1 MYVLFKQP
9 IFDREGNIAFYEVT
23 LKDIKTK
30 QFPEGLDPLK
40 ATSIT
45 LNIVADVSP
54 EKIGNGKPVFINVP
68 SLFLEAT
75 MFELLPP
82 ELVGIELVENRSI
95 TNELLKAVNE
105 LVDRGYMFCIDDFGF
120 EKVNYLPLLNKC
132 NFVKMNWEEMV
143 YSEEE
148 LTEVMGILKDLNKG
162 IIAKNIET
170 EADYDRAKKAG
181 VDYFQGFYLAKPIPL
196 RDIRSL
202 YFMKGTVIKL
212 YEALK
217 KRDLKKVADVIEQ
230 DVGATYRLLRF
241 VKNLYRERAHDINSV
256 EDAISFL
263 SLNNVAN
270 FTLAL
275 AITELF
281 AEHQEEELIKKA
293 LFRASLAE
301 ELSKLYAPGLEEKA
315 YITGLFS
322 ITDELMGE
330 HPQEIARELDLDED
344 IVEAYES
351 RYNELGLILSLVELL
366 DEDEKNEEVVSRVAN
381 ILKVDTAKVKKAI
394 NNAKKI
400 TKEITTPVK
409 RKTKKKSTSK
419 KKKKSTQ

>member
-9 IFDREGNIAFYEVT
+9 IFDREGNVAFYEVT

-30 QFPEGLDPLK
+30 KFPEGLDPLR

-45 LNIVADVSP
+45 INIVADLTP
-54 EKIGNGKPVFINVP
+54 QKIGNGRPVFINVP

-82 ELVGIELVENRSI
+82 EHVGIELVENRSI

-105 LVDRGYMFCIDDFGF
+105 LVDRGFIFCIDDFGF
-120 EKVNYLPLLNKC
+120 EKVNYLPLLSRC
-132 NFVKMNWEEMV
+132 HMVKINWKEMI
-143 YSEEE
+143 YTEEE
-148 LTEVMGILKDLNKG
+148 LREVMNVLKELGKG
-162 IIAKNIET
+162 VIAKHIET
-170 EADYDRAKKAG
+170 EEDYDRAKRAG
-181 VDYFQGFYLAKPIPL
+181 VDYFQGHYLAKPIPL
-196 RDIRSL
+196 RDVRSL
-202 YFMKGTVIKL
+202 YFMKSTVIKL

-217 KRDLKKVADVIEQ
+217 RRDLRRVANVIEQ

-241 VKNLYRERAHDINSV
+241 VKSLYRERAQDINSV

-281 AEHQEEELIKKA
+281 AGHEEEELIKRS
-293 LFRASLAE
+293 LLRASLSE
-301 ELSKLYAPGLEEKA
+301 ELAKIYVPGMEDKA

-322 ITDELMGE
+322 LMDELMGE
-330 HPQEIARELDLDED
+330 HPQDIARELDLGED
-344 IVEAYES
+344 IIEAYET

-366 DEDEKNEEVVSRVAN
+366 EEDPKNEELIEKVAKV
-381 ILKVDTAKVKKAI
+381 LKVSPEKVKEAI
-394 NNAKKI
+394 GTAFKI
-400 TKEITTPVK
+400 TEEIT
-409 RKTKKKSTSK
+409 R
-419 KKKKSTQ
+419 

>member
-30 QFPEGLDPLK
+30 RFPDGLEPLK

-45 LNIVADVSP
+45 INIVADVTP

-82 ELVGIELVENRSI
+82 ELVGIELVENKSI
-95 TNELLKAVNE
+95 TDELLRAVNE
-105 LVDRGYMFCIDDFGF
+105 LVDRGFTFCIDDFGF

-132 NFVKMNWEEMV
+132 HMVKINWKEMV

-148 LTEVMGILKDLNKG
+148 LREVMGILKELNKG
-162 IIAKNIET
+162 VIAKHIET
-170 EADYDRAKKAG
+170 EEDYDRAKRAG
-181 VDYFQGFYLAKPIPL
+181 VEFFQGFYLSKPIPL

-217 KRDLKKVADVIEQ
+217 KRNLQKVADVIEQ

-241 VKNLYRERAHDINSV
+241 VKSLYRERAQDINSV
-256 EDAISFL
+256 EDAISLL

-281 AEHQEEELIKKA
+281 AGHEEEELIRRS
-293 LFRASLAE
+293 LLRASLAE
-301 ELSKLYAPGLEEKA
+301 ELAKLYVPGLEEKA

-322 ITDELMGE
+322 LTDELMGE
-330 HPQEIARELDLDED
+330 HPQEIAKELELDED
-344 IVEAYES
+344 IVEAY
-351 RYNELGLILSLVELL
+351 V
-366 DEDEKNEEVVSRVAN
+366 
-381 ILKVDTAKVKKAI
+381 
-394 NNAKKI
+394 
-400 TKEITTPVK
+400 
-409 RKTKKKSTSK
+409 
-419 KKKKSTQ
+419 

>member
-9 IFDREGNIAFYEVT
+9 IFDREGNVAFYEVM
-23 LKDIKTK
+23 LKDIKTRR
-30 QFPEGLDPLK
+30 FPEGLDPLK

-45 LNIVADVSP
+45 INIVADVGP
-54 EKIGNGKPVFINVP
+54 EKIGNGKLVFINVP

-105 LVDRGYMFCIDDFGF
+105 LVDRGFTFCIDDFGF

-132 NFVKMNWEEMV
+132 HMVKINWKEMV
-143 YSEEE
+143 YTDEE
-148 LTEVMGILKDLNKG
+148 LTEVMGILKELKKG
-162 IIAKNIET
+162 VVAKNIEN

-181 VDYFQGFYLAKPIPL
+181 VDYFQGYYLAKPIPI

-202 YFMKGTVIKL
+202 YFMKDTVIKL

-217 KRDLKKVADVIEQ
+217 RRDLKKVADVIEQ

-241 VKNLYRERAHDINSV
+241 VKSLYRERAHDINSV
-256 EDAISFL
+256 EDAISLL

-281 AEHQEEELIKKA
+281 AGHEEEELIRRS
-293 LFRASLAE
+293 LLRASLAE
-301 ELSKLYAPGLEEKA
+301 ELAKIYAPGLEEKA

-322 ITDELMGE
+322 LTDELMGE
-330 HPQEIARELDLDED
+330 HPQEIAKELDLDED
-344 IVEAYES
+344 VIEAYES

-366 DEDEKNEEVVSRVAN
+366 EESTDDDEIIDKVAKM
-381 ILKVDTAKVKKAI
+381 LKTTKSNVRKAI
-394 NNAKKI
+394 KNA
-400 TKEITTPVK
+400 KEITNRIASVG
-409 RKTKKKSTSK
+409 RKKEATR
-419 KKKKSTQ
+419 

>member
-9 IFDREGNIAFYEVT
+9 IFDREGNVAFYELT

-30 QFPEGLDPLK
+30 RFPEGLDPLR

-45 LNIVADVSP
+45 INIVADLNP
-54 EKIGNGKPVFINVP
+54 EKVGRGKPVFINVP

-82 ELVGIELVENRSI
+82 EYVGIELVENRSI

-105 LVDRGYMFCIDDFGF
+105 LVDRGFIFCIDDFGF
-120 EKVNYLPLLNKC
+120 EKVNYLPLLSRC
-132 NFVKMNWEEMV
+132 HMVKINWKEMV
-143 YSEEE
+143 YTEEE
-148 LTEVMGILKDLNKG
+148 LREVMNVLKELGKG
-162 IIAKNIET
+162 VIAKHIET
-170 EADYDRAKKAG
+170 EEDYDRAKRAG
-181 VDYFQGFYLAKPIPL
+181 VDYFQGYYLAKPIPL
-196 RDIRSL
+196 RDVRSL
-202 YFMKGTVIKL
+202 YFMKSTVIKL

-217 KRDLKKVADVIEQ
+217 KRDLGKVAEVIEQ

-241 VKNLYRERAHDINSV
+241 VKSLYKERARDINSV

-281 AEHQEEELIKKA
+281 AGHEEEELIKRS
-293 LFRASLAE
+293 LLRASLSE
-301 ELSKLYAPGLEEKA
+301 ELARLYAPGLEDKA

-322 ITDELMGE
+322 LMDELMGE
-330 HPQEIARELDLDED
+330 HPQDIARELNMDEE
-344 IVEAYES
+344 IVEAYET

-366 DEDEKNEEVVSRVAN
+366 EEDPKNEDLMEKVAKV
-381 ILKVDTAKVKKAI
+381 LKVPPEKVRRAVE
-394 NNAKKI
+394 AAYRI
-400 TKEITTPVK
+400 TSEIT
-409 RKTKKKSTSK
+409 STG
-419 KKKKSTQ
+419 

>member
-30 QFPEGLDPLK
+30 RFPQGLDPLK

-45 LNIVADVSP
+45 VNIVADVGP
-54 EKIGNGKPVFINVP
+54 DKIGNGKPVFVNVP

-95 TNELLKAVNE
+95 TDELLKAVNE
-105 LVDRGYMFCIDDFGF
+105 LVDRGFTFCIDDFGF

-132 NFVKMNWEEMV
+132 HMVKINWKEMV

-148 LTEVMGILKDLNKG
+148 LREVMGILKELNKG
-162 IIAKNIET
+162 VVAKNIET
-170 EADYDRAKKAG
+170 EADYDSAKRAG
-181 VDYFQGFYLAKPIPL
+181 VDYFQGFYLSRPIPL

-217 KRDLKKVADVIEQ
+217 KRNLAKVADVIEQ

-241 VKNLYRERAHDINSV
+241 VKSLYRERAHDINSV
-256 EDAISFL
+256 EDAISLL

-281 AEHQEEELIKKA
+281 AGHEEEELIRRS
-293 LFRASLAE
+293 LLRASLAE
-301 ELSKLYAPGLEEKA
+301 ELAKLYVPGLEEKA

-322 ITDELMGE
+322 LTDELMGE
-330 HPQEIARELDLDED
+330 HPQEIAKELELDED

-366 DEDEKNEEVVSRVAN
+366 EEDMENEEMVDRVAK
-381 ILKVDTAKVKKAI
+381 ILKVSKSRVKKAI
-394 NNAKKI
+394 RNALR
-400 TKEITTPVK
+400 ITTK
-409 RKTKKKSTSK
+409 MTSTGGRDQSAV
-419 KKKKSTQ
+419 

>member
-1 MYVLFKQP
+1 MLFKQP

-30 QFPEGLDPLK
+30 KFPKNLDPLK

-45 LNIVADVSP
+45 VNIMADVGP
-54 EKIGNGKPVFINVP
+54 EKIGNGKRVFVNVP

-75 MFELLPP
+75 MFELLPS

-95 TNELLKAVNE
+95 TDELLKAVNE
-105 LVDRGYMFCIDDFGF
+105 LVDRGFIFCIDDFGF

-132 NFVKMNWEEMV
+132 HMVKINWKDLV

-148 LTEVMGILKDLNKG
+148 LREVLGILKELNKG
-162 IIAKNIET
+162 IIAKNLET
-170 EADYDRAKKAG
+170 ERDYDKAKRAGA
-181 VDYFQGFYLAKPIPL
+181 DYFQGFYLSKPIPL

-217 KRDLKKVADVIEQ
+217 KRDMGRVAEVIEQ

-241 VKNLYRERAHDINSV
+241 VKSLYRERAQDINSV

-281 AEHQEEELIKKA
+281 AGHEEEEIIKRS

-301 ELSKLYAPGLEEKA
+301 ELAKLYSPTLEEKA

-322 ITDELMGE
+322 LTDELMGE
-330 HPQEIARELDLDED
+330 HPQEIAKELELDED
-344 IVEAYES
+344 IAEAYES

-366 DEDEKNEEVVSRVAN
+366 EEDINNEEVATKVAK
-381 ILKVDTAKVKKAI
+381 ILKVNKSKVKKAI
-394 NNAKKI
+394 KNAFKI
-400 TKEITTPVK
+400 TAQMTY
-409 RKTKKKSTSK
+409 SK
-419 KKKKSTQ
+419 KKTSS

>member
-30 QFPEGLDPLK
+30 RFPEGLDPLK

-45 LNIVADVSP
+45 VNIVADVGP
-54 EKIGNGKPVFINVP
+54 DKIGNGKPVFVNVP

-95 TNELLKAVNE
+95 TDELLKAVNE
-105 LVDRGYMFCIDDFGF
+105 LVDRGFTFCIDDFGF

-132 NFVKMNWEEMV
+132 HMVKINWKEMV

-148 LTEVMGILKDLNKG
+148 LREVMGILKELNKG
-162 IIAKNIET
+162 VVAKNIET
-170 EADYDRAKKAG
+170 EADYDSAKRAG
-181 VDYFQGFYLAKPIPL
+181 VDYFQGFYLSRPIPL

-217 KRDLKKVADVIEQ
+217 KRNLAKVADVIEQ

-241 VKNLYRERAHDINSV
+241 VKSLYRERAHDINSV
-256 EDAISFL
+256 EDAISLL

-281 AEHQEEELIKKA
+281 AGHEEEELIRRS
-293 LFRASLAE
+293 LLRASLAE
-301 ELSKLYAPGLEEKA
+301 ELAKLYVPGLEEKA

-322 ITDELMGE
+322 LTDELMGE
-330 HPQEIARELDLDED
+330 HPQEIAKELELDED

-366 DEDEKNEEVVSRVAN
+366 EEDMENEEMVDRVAK
-381 ILKVDTAKVKKAI
+381 ILKVSKSRVKKAI
-394 NNAKKI
+394 RNALR
-400 TKEITTPVK
+400 ITTK
-409 RKTKKKSTSK
+409 MTSTGGRDQSAV
-419 KKKKSTQ
+419 

>member
-9 IFDREGNIAFYEVT
+9 IFDREGNVAFYELM

-30 QFPEGLDPLK
+30 KFPEGLDPLR

-45 LNIVADVSP
+45 INIVADLNP
-54 EKIGNGKPVFINVP
+54 EKIGRGKPVFINVP

-82 ELVGIELVENRSI
+82 DYVGIELVENRSI

-105 LVDRGYMFCIDDFGF
+105 LVDRGFIFCIDDFGF
-120 EKVNYLPLLNKC
+120 EKVNYLPLLSRC
-132 NFVKMNWEEMV
+132 HMVKINWKEMV
-143 YSEEE
+143 YTEEE
-148 LTEVMGILKDLNKG
+148 LREVMNVLKELDKG
-162 IIAKNIET
+162 VIAKHIET
-170 EADYDRAKKAG
+170 EEDYDKAKRAG
-181 VDYFQGFYLAKPIPL
+181 VDYFQGYYLAKPIPL
-196 RDIRSL
+196 RDVRSL
-202 YFMKGTVIKL
+202 YFMKSTVIKL

-217 KRDLKKVADVIEQ
+217 KRDLGKVAEVIEQ

-241 VKNLYRERAHDINSV
+241 VKSLYKERAHDINSV

-281 AEHQEEELIKKA
+281 AGHEEEELIKRS
-293 LFRASLAE
+293 LLRASLSE
-301 ELSKLYAPGLEEKA
+301 ELAKLYAPGLEDKA

-322 ITDELMGE
+322 LMDELMGE
-330 HPQEIARELDLDED
+330 HPQDIARELDMDEE
-344 IVEAYES
+344 IVEAYET

-366 DEDEKNEEVVSRVAN
+366 EEDPKNQELINRVAKVLKVSPEEVKEA
-381 ILKVDTAKVKKAI
+381 VDTAYR
-394 NNAKKI
+394 I
-400 TKEITTPVK
+400 TREIT
-409 RKTKKKSTSK
+409 SSG
-419 KKKKSTQ
+419 

>member
-9 IFDREGNIAFYEVT
+9 VFDREGNIAFYEVT

-30 QFPEGLDPLK
+30 RFPAGLDPLR

-45 LNIVADVSP
+45 VNIVADVGP
-54 EKIGNGKPVFINVP
+54 DKIGNGKPVFINVP

-95 TNELLKAVNE
+95 TDELLKAVNE
-105 LVDRGYMFCIDDFGF
+105 LVDRGFTFCIDDFGF

-132 NFVKMNWEEMV
+132 HMVKINWKEMV

-148 LTEVMGILKDLNKG
+148 LREVMGILKELNKG
-162 IIAKNIET
+162 VIAKNIET
-170 EADYDRAKKAG
+170 ESDYDSAKRAG
-181 VDYFQGFYLAKPIPL
+181 VDYFQGFYLSRPIPL

-217 KRDLKKVADVIEQ
+217 KRNLAKVADVIEQ

-241 VKNLYRERAHDINSV
+241 VKSLYRERAHDINSV
-256 EDAISFL
+256 EDAISLL

-281 AEHQEEELIKKA
+281 AGHEEEELIKRS
-293 LFRASLAE
+293 LLRASLAE
-301 ELSKLYAPGLEEKA
+301 ELARLYVPGMEEKA

-322 ITDELMGE
+322 LTDELMGE
-330 HPQEIARELDLDED
+330 HPQEIAKELELDED

-366 DEDEKNEEVVSRVAN
+366 EEDMENEEMVDRVAK
-381 ILKVDTAKVKKAI
+381 ILKVSKSRVKKAI
-394 NNAKKI
+394 RNALRI
-400 TKEITTPVK
+400 TAKMT
-409 RKTKKKSTSK
+409 STGGRDHPA
-419 KKKKSTQ
+419 T

>member
-1 MYVLFKQP
+1 MYMLFKQP
-9 IFDREGNIAFYEVT
+9 IFDREGNVAFYEVM

-30 QFPEGLDPLK
+30 KFPEGLDLLK

-45 LNIVADVSP
+45 VNIVADVNP
-54 EKIGNGKPVFINVP
+54 EKIGRGRLVFVNVP
-68 SLFLEAT
+68 SLFLETT

-95 TNELLKAVNE
+95 TNELLRAVNE
-105 LVDRGYMFCIDDFGF
+105 LVDRGFTFCIDDFGF

-132 NFVKMNWEEMV
+132 HMVKINWKELV

-148 LTEVMGILKDLNKG
+148 LQEVISILKDLNKG
-162 IIAKNIET
+162 IIAKHIES
-170 EADYDRAKKAG
+170 EEEYDRAKRLG
-181 VDYFQGFYLAKPIPL
+181 IDYFQGYYLARPIPL

-202 YFMKGTVIKL
+202 YFMKTTVIKL

-217 KRDLKKVADVIEQ
+217 RRDLRRVAQVIEQ

-241 VKNLYRERAHDINSV
+241 VKSLYKERAHDINSV

-270 FTLAL
+270 FALAL

-281 AEHQEEELIKKA
+281 AGHEEEELLKRS
-293 LFRASLAE
+293 LLRASLSE
-301 ELSKLYAPGLEEKA
+301 ELAKLYVPGMEEKA

-322 ITDELMGE
+322 LTDELMGE
-330 HPQEIARELDLDED
+330 HPQEVAKELEMDEE
-344 IVEAYES
+344 IIEAYET

-366 DEDEKNEEVVSRVAN
+366 EEDLKNEEIMERVGK
-381 ILKVDTAKVKKAI
+381 ILKVSKSKIKRAI
-394 NNAKKI
+394 GNALKI
-400 TKEITTPVK
+400 TEQITSLNEKGHSVA
-409 RKTKKKSTSK
+409 
-419 KKKKSTQ
+419 

>member
-9 IFDREGNIAFYEVT
+9 IFDREGNVAFYELT

-30 QFPEGLDPLK
+30 KFPEGLDPLR

-45 LNIVADVSP
+45 INIVADISP
-54 EKIGNGKPVFINVP
+54 EKIGRGKPVFINVP

-82 ELVGIELVENRSI
+82 EYVGIELVENRSI
-95 TNELLKAVNE
+95 TNELLRAVNE
-105 LVDRGYMFCIDDFGF
+105 LIDRGFIFCIDDFGF
-120 EKVNYLPLLNKC
+120 EKVNYLPLLSRC
-132 NFVKMNWEEMV
+132 HLVKINWKELV
-143 YSEEE
+143 YTEEE
-148 LTEVMGILKDLNKG
+148 LKEVMNVLKELGKG
-162 IIAKNIET
+162 VIAKHIET
-170 EADYDRAKKAG
+170 EDDYDRAKRAG
-181 VDYFQGFYLAKPIPL
+181 VDYFQGHYLAKPVPL

-202 YFMKGTVIKL
+202 YFMKSTVIKL

-217 KRDLKKVADVIEQ
+217 KRDLGKAAEVIEQ

-241 VKNLYRERAHDINSV
+241 VKSLYKERAHDINSV
-256 EDAISFL
+256 EDAISLL

-281 AEHQEEELIKKA
+281 AGHEEEELIKRS
-293 LFRASLAE
+293 LLRASMSE
-301 ELSKLYAPGLEEKA
+301 ELARLYAPGLEDKA

-322 ITDELMGE
+322 LMDELMGE
-330 HPQEIARELDLDED
+330 HPQEIARELNMDEE
-344 IVEAYES
+344 IVEAYET

-366 DEDEKNEEVVSRVAN
+366 EDNPKDRVLIEKVARV
-381 ILKVDTAKVKKAI
+381 LKVSPEKVRSAIETAYR
-394 NNAKKI
+394 I
-400 TKEITTPVK
+400 TRELT
-409 RKTKKKSTSK
+409 R
-419 KKKKSTQ
+419 

>member
-1 MYVLFKQP
+1 MYMLFKQP

-30 QFPEGLDPLK
+30 KFPQGLDLLK

-45 LNIVADVSP
+45 VNIVADVNP
-54 EKIGNGKPVFINVP
+54 EKIGRGRLVFVNVP
-68 SLFLEAT
+68 SLFLETT

-95 TNELLKAVNE
+95 TNELLRAVNE
-105 LVDRGYMFCIDDFGF
+105 LVDRGFTFCIDDFGF

-132 NFVKMNWEEMV
+132 HMVKINWKELV

-148 LTEVMGILKDLNKG
+148 LQEVISILKDLNKG
-162 IIAKNIET
+162 IIAKHIET
-170 EADYDRAKKAG
+170 EEEYDRAKRLG
-181 VDYFQGFYLAKPIPL
+181 IDYFQGYYLAKPIPL

-202 YFMKGTVIKL
+202 YFMKTTVIKL

-217 KRDLKKVADVIEQ
+217 KRDLRRVADVIEQ

-241 VKNLYRERAHDINSV
+241 VKSLYKERAHDINSV

-281 AEHQEEELIKKA
+281 AGHEEEELIKRS
-293 LFRASLAE
+293 LLRASLSE
-301 ELSKLYAPGLEEKA
+301 ELAKLYIPGMEEKA

-322 ITDELMGE
+322 LTDELMGE
-330 HPQEIARELDLDED
+330 HPQEVAKELEMDED
-344 IVEAYES
+344 IVEAYET

-366 DEDEKNEEVVSRVAN
+366 EEDMENEEIMERVAK
-381 ILKVDTAKVKKAI
+381 ILKTSKSKVKGAI
-394 NNAKKI
+394 GNALKI
-400 TKEITTPVK
+400 TEQITSINEPDHSVA
-409 RKTKKKSTSK
+409 
-419 KKKKSTQ
+419 

>member
-9 IFDREGNIAFYEVT
+9 IFDREGNVAFYELT

-30 QFPEGLDPLK
+30 RFPEGLDPLR

-45 LNIVADVSP
+45 INIVADLNP
-54 EKIGNGKPVFINVP
+54 EKVGRGKPVFINVP

-82 ELVGIELVENRSI
+82 EYVGIELVENRSI
-95 TNELLKAVNE
+95 TNELLRAVNE
-105 LVDRGYMFCIDDFGF
+105 LVDRGFIFCIDDFGF
-120 EKVNYLPLLNKC
+120 EKVNYLPLLSRC
-132 NFVKMNWEEMV
+132 HLVKINWRELV
-143 YSEEE
+143 YTEEE
-148 LTEVMGILKDLNKG
+148 LKEVMNVLKELGKG
-162 IIAKNIET
+162 VIAKHIET
-170 EADYDRAKKAG
+170 EEDYDRAKRAG
-181 VDYFQGFYLAKPIPL
+181 VDYFQGYYLARPVPL

-202 YFMKGTVIKL
+202 YFMKSTVIKL

-217 KRDLKKVADVIEQ
+217 RRDLRKAAEVIEQ

-241 VKNLYRERAHDINSV
+241 VKSLYKERAHEINSV
-256 EDAISFL
+256 EDAISLL

-281 AEHQEEELIKKA
+281 AGHEEEELIKRS
-293 LFRASLAE
+293 LLRASMSE
-301 ELSKLYAPGLEEKA
+301 ELARLYAPGLEDKA

-322 ITDELMGE
+322 LMDELMGE
-330 HPQEIARELDLDED
+330 HPQDIARELNLDEE
-344 IVEAYES
+344 IVEAYET

-366 DEDEKNEEVVSRVAN
+366 EEDPEDSGLIGKVARV
-381 ILKVDTAKVKKAI
+381 LKVPPEKVRSAVETAHR
-394 NNAKKI
+394 I
-400 TKEITTPVK
+400 TREIT
-409 RKTKKKSTSK
+409 
-419 KKKKSTQ
+419 Q

>member
-9 IFDREGNIAFYEVT
+9 IFDREGNVAFYEVT

-30 QFPEGLDPLK
+30 KFPEGLDPLR

-45 LNIVADVSP
+45 INIVADLTP
-54 EKIGNGKPVFINVP
+54 QKIGNGRPVFINVP

-82 ELVGIELVENRSI
+82 EHVGIELVENRSI

-105 LVDRGYMFCIDDFGF
+105 LVDRGFIFCIDDFGF
-120 EKVNYLPLLNKC
+120 EKVNYLPLLSRC
-132 NFVKMNWEEMV
+132 HMVKINWKEMV
-143 YSEEE
+143 YTEEE
-148 LTEVMGILKDLNKG
+148 LREVMNVLKELGKG
-162 IIAKNIET
+162 VIAKHIET
-170 EADYDRAKKAG
+170 EEDYDRAKRAG
-181 VDYFQGFYLAKPIPL
+181 VDYFQGHYLAKPIPL
-196 RDIRSL
+196 RDVRSL
-202 YFMKGTVIKL
+202 YFMKSTVIKL

-217 KRDLKKVADVIEQ
+217 RRDLRRVANVIEQ

-241 VKNLYRERAHDINSV
+241 VKSLYRERAQDINSV

-281 AEHQEEELIKKA
+281 AGHEEEELIKRS
-293 LFRASLAE
+293 LLRASLSE
-301 ELSKLYAPGLEEKA
+301 ELAKIYVPGMEDKA

-322 ITDELMGE
+322 LMDELMGE
-330 HPQEIARELDLDED
+330 HPQDIARELDLGED
-344 IVEAYES
+344 IIEAYET

-366 DEDEKNEEVVSRVAN
+366 EEDPKNEELIEKVAKV
-381 ILKVDTAKVKKAI
+381 LKVSPEKVKEAI
-394 NNAKKI
+394 GTAFKI
-400 TKEITTPVK
+400 TEEIT
-409 RKTKKKSTSK
+409 R
-419 KKKKSTQ
+419 

>member
-30 QFPEGLDPLK
+30 KFPKGLDPLK

-45 LNIVADVSP
+45 INIVTDVGP
-54 EKIGNGKPVFINVP
+54 EKIGNGKLVFINVP

-105 LVDRGYMFCIDDFGF
+105 LVDRGFTFCIDDFGF

-132 NFVKMNWEEMV
+132 HMVKINWKEMV
-143 YSEEE
+143 YTDEE
-148 LTEVMGILKDLNKG
+148 LTEVMGILKELKKG
-162 IIAKNIET
+162 VIAKNIES
-170 EADYDRAKKAG
+170 EADYDRAKSAG
-181 VDYFQGFYLAKPIPL
+181 VDYFQGYYLAKPIPI

-202 YFMKGTVIKL
+202 YFMKDTVIKL

-217 KRDLKKVADVIEQ
+217 RRDLKKVAEVIEQ

-241 VKNLYRERAHDINSV
+241 VKSLYRERAHDINSV
-256 EDAISFL
+256 EDAISLL

-281 AEHQEEELIKKA
+281 AGHEEEELIKRS
-293 LFRASLAE
+293 LLRASLAE
-301 ELSKLYAPGLEEKA
+301 ELAKIYAPGLEEKA

-322 ITDELMGE
+322 LTDELMGE
-330 HPQEIARELDLDED
+330 HPQEIAKELDLDED
-344 IVEAYES
+344 VIEAYES

-366 DEDEKNEEVVSRVAN
+366 EESMEDEEIIDKVAKM
-381 ILKVDTAKVKKAI
+381 LKTTKPKVKAAI
-394 NNAKKI
+394 KNAKKI
-400 TKEITTPVK
+400 ANQIASVG
-409 RKTKKKSTSK
+409 RRR

>member
-30 QFPEGLDPLK
+30 RFPQGLDPLK

-45 LNIVADVSP
+45 VNIVADVGP
-54 EKIGNGKPVFINVP
+54 DKIGNGKPVFVNVP

-95 TNELLKAVNE
+95 TDELLKAVNE
-105 LVDRGYMFCIDDFGF
+105 LVDRGFTFCIDDFGF

-132 NFVKMNWEEMV
+132 HMVKINWKEMV

-148 LTEVMGILKDLNKG
+148 LREVMGILKELNKG
-162 IIAKNIET
+162 VVAKNIET
-170 EADYDRAKKAG
+170 EADYDSAKRAG
-181 VDYFQGFYLAKPIPL
+181 VDYFQGFYLSRPIPL

-217 KRDLKKVADVIEQ
+217 KRNLAKVADVIEQ

-241 VKNLYRERAHDINSV
+241 VKSLYRERAHDINSV
-256 EDAISFL
+256 EDAISLL

-281 AEHQEEELIKKA
+281 AGHEEEELIRRS
-293 LFRASLAE
+293 LLRASLAE
-301 ELSKLYAPGLEEKA
+301 ELAKLYVPGLEEKA

-322 ITDELMGE
+322 LTDELMGE
-330 HPQEIARELDLDED
+330 HPQEIAKELELDED

-366 DEDEKNEEVVSRVAN
+366 EEDIENEEMVDRVAK
-381 ILKVDTAKVKKAI
+381 ILKVSKSRVKKAI
-394 NNAKKI
+394 KNALR
-400 TKEITTPVK
+400 ITTK
-409 RKTKKKSTSK
+409 MTSTGGRDQSAV
-419 KKKKSTQ
+419 

>member
-1 MYVLFKQP
+1 MLFKQP
-9 IFDREGNIAFYEVT
+9 IFDREGKISFYEVT
-23 LKDIKTK
+23 LRDIKTK
-30 QFPEGLDPLK
+30 SFPHNLDPLK

-45 LNIVADVSP
+45 INIITEVGPD
-54 EKIGNGKPVFINVP
+54 KIGNGLPVFVNVP
-68 SLFLEAT
+68 SIFLEAT

-82 ELVGIELVENRSI
+82 EYVGIELVDNRSI
-95 TNELLKAVNE
+95 TDGLLKAVNE
-105 LVDRGYMFCIDDFGF
+105 LVDRGFIFCIDDFGF

-132 NFVKMNWEEMV
+132 HLVKIDWSKLV

-148 LTEVMGILKDLNKG
+148 LKEVMGIFRELKKG
-162 IIAKNIET
+162 VIAKHIEK
-170 EADYDRAKKAG
+170 EEDYKKAKEAG
-181 VDYFQGFYLAKPIPL
+181 ADYFQGYYLARPIPI

-202 YFMKGTVIKL
+202 YFMKETVIKL

-217 KRDLKKVADVIEQ
+217 NRDLKRVAEVIEK

-241 VKNLYRERAHDINSV
+241 VKSLYKERAQEINSV

-281 AEHQEEELIKKA
+281 AGHQEEEFIKRS
-293 LFRASLAE
+293 LLRASLAQ
-301 ELSKLYAPGLEEKA
+301 ELAKLYIPGMEEKA

-322 ITDELMGE
+322 LTDELMGE
-330 HPQEIARELDLDED
+330 HPQEIARELELDED
-344 IVEAYES
+344 IIEAYET

-366 DEDEKNEEVVSRVAN
+366 EEDPNNEKVIKRISSLLRVPEED
-381 ILKVDTAKVKKAI
+381 IKKAI
-394 NNAKKI
+394 KKVQKIVAKMTSAGRGKR
-400 TKEITTPVK
+400 TT
-409 RKTKKKSTSK
+409 R
-419 KKKKSTQ
+419 

>member
-9 IFDREGNIAFYEVT
+9 IFDREGNVAFYEVM
-23 LKDIKTK
+23 LKDIKTRR
-30 QFPEGLDPLK
+30 FPEGLDPLK

-45 LNIVADVSP
+45 INIVADVGP
-54 EKIGNGKPVFINVP
+54 EKIGNGKLVFINVP

-105 LVDRGYMFCIDDFGF
+105 LVDRGFTFCIDDFGF

-132 NFVKMNWEEMV
+132 HMVKINWKEMV
-143 YSEEE
+143 YTDEE
-148 LTEVMGILKDLNKG
+148 LTEVMGILKELKKG
-162 IIAKNIET
+162 VVAKNIEN

-181 VDYFQGFYLAKPIPL
+181 VDYFQGYYLAKPIPI

-202 YFMKGTVIKL
+202 YFMKDTVIKL

-217 KRDLKKVADVIEQ
+217 RRDLKKVADVIEQ

-241 VKNLYRERAHDINSV
+241 VKSLYRERAHDINSV
-256 EDAISFL
+256 EDAISLL

-281 AEHQEEELIKKA
+281 AGHEEEELIRRS
-293 LFRASLAE
+293 LLRASLAE
-301 ELSKLYAPGLEEKA
+301 ELAKIYAPGLEEKA

-322 ITDELMGE
+322 LTDELMGE
-330 HPQEIARELDLDED
+330 HPQEIAKELDLDED
-344 IVEAYES
+344 VIEAYES

-366 DEDEKNEEVVSRVAN
+366 EESTDDDEIIDKVAKMLKTTKSNVREAIKNA
-381 ILKVDTAKVKKAI
+381 
-394 NNAKKI
+394 
-400 TKEITTPVK
+400 KEITNRIASVG
-409 RKTKKKSTSK
+409 RKKEATR
-419 KKKKSTQ
+419 

>member
-30 QFPEGLDPLK
+30 EFPKDLDPLK

-45 LNIVADVSP
+45 VNIITDVGP
-54 EKIGNGKPVFINVP
+54 EKVGNGKPVFVNVP

-82 ELVGIELVENRSI
+82 EFVGIELVDNRSI
-95 TNELLKAVNE
+95 TDELLKSVNELL
-105 LVDRGYMFCIDDFGF
+105 DRGFVFCIDDFGF

-132 NFVKMNWEEMV
+132 NMVKINWKELV
-143 YSEEE
+143 YTREE
-148 LTEVMGILKDLNKG
+148 LNEVMGILKELKKG
-162 IIAKNIET
+162 IIAKHIET
-170 EADYDRAKKAG
+170 EEDYDRAKKVG
-181 VDYFQGFYLAKPIPL
+181 VDYFQGHYLAKPIPI

-202 YFMKGTVIKL
+202 YFMKGTVVKL
-212 YEALK
+212 YEALQ

-241 VKNLYRERAHDINSV
+241 VKSLYRERAHDINSV

-281 AEHQEEELIKKA
+281 AVHEEEELIKRS
-293 LFRASLAE
+293 LLRASLSE
-301 ELSKLYAPGLEEKA
+301 ELAKLYAPGLEEKA

-322 ITDELMGE
+322 LTDELMGE
-330 HPQEIARELDLDED
+330 HPQEIARELELDEE

-366 DEDEKNEEVVSRVAN
+366 EEDHQNEEIIEKVAN
-381 ILKVDTAKVKKAI
+381 IIKAPKDKVKKAI
-394 NNAKKI
+394 HNAQKI
-400 TKEITTPVK
+400 TKEITSTGSKK
-409 RKTKKKSTSK
+409 RGRGRKKKA
-419 KKKKSTQ
+419 TQ

>member
-9 IFDREGNIAFYEVT
+9 IFDREGNVAFYEVM
-23 LKDIKTK
+23 LKDIKTRR
-30 QFPEGLDPLK
+30 FPEGLDPLK

-45 LNIVADVSP
+45 INIVADVGP
-54 EKIGNGKPVFINVP
+54 EKIGNGKLVFINVP

-105 LVDRGYMFCIDDFGF
+105 LVDRGFTFCIDDFGF

-132 NFVKMNWEEMV
+132 HMVKINWKEMV
-143 YSEEE
+143 YTDEE
-148 LTEVMGILKDLNKG
+148 LTEVMGILKELKKG
-162 IIAKNIET
+162 VVAKNIEN

-181 VDYFQGFYLAKPIPL
+181 VDYFQGYYLAKPIPI

-202 YFMKGTVIKL
+202 YFMKDTVIKL

-217 KRDLKKVADVIEQ
+217 RRDLKKVADVIEQ

-241 VKNLYRERAHDINSV
+241 VKSLYRERAHDINSV
-256 EDAISFL
+256 EDAISLL

-281 AEHQEEELIKKA
+281 AGHEEEELIRRS
-293 LFRASLAE
+293 LLRASLAE
-301 ELSKLYAPGLEEKA
+301 ELAKIYAPGLEEKA

-322 ITDELMGE
+322 LTDELMGE
-330 HPQEIARELDLDED
+330 HPQEIAKELNLDED
-344 IVEAYES
+344 VIEAYES

-366 DEDEKNEEVVSRVAN
+366 EESTDDDEIIDKVAKMLKTTKSNVREAIKNA
-381 ILKVDTAKVKKAI
+381 
-394 NNAKKI
+394 
-400 TKEITTPVK
+400 KEITNRIASVG
-409 RKTKKKSTSK
+409 RKKEATR
-419 KKKKSTQ
+419 

>member
-1 MYVLFKQP
+1 MYILFKQP
-9 IFDREGNIAFYEVT
+9 IFDGEGNVAFYEVT

-30 QFPEGLDPLK
+30 SFPEGLDPLRV
-40 ATSIT
+40 TSIT
-45 LNIVADVSP
+45 LNILTEVGP
-54 EKIGNGKPVFINVP
+54 EKVGNGRLVFINVP
-68 SLFLEAT
+68 SLFLETT

-82 ELVGIELVENRSI
+82 ELIGIELVENRSI
-95 TNELLKAVNE
+95 TTQLLRAVNE
-105 LVDRGYMFCIDDFGF
+105 LVDRGFTFCIDDFGF

-132 NFVKMNWEEMV
+132 HMVKINWKEMV
-143 YSEEE
+143 YNDEE
-148 LTEVMGILKDLNKG
+148 LTEVMGILKELRKG

-170 EADYDRAKKAG
+170 EADYTRAKRAG
-181 VDYFQGFYLAKPIPL
+181 VDYFQGYYLARPIPI
-196 RDIRSL
+196 RDVRSL
-202 YFMKGTVIKL
+202 YFMKDTVIRL

-217 KRDLKKVADVIEQ
+217 RRDLKRVADVIEQ

-241 VKNLYRERAHDINSV
+241 VKSLYRERAQDIESV

-281 AEHQEEELIKKA
+281 AGHEEEELIRRS

-301 ELSKLYAPGLEEKA
+301 ELAKIYVPGLEEKA

-322 ITDELMGE
+322 LTDELMGE
-330 HPQEIARELDLDED
+330 HPQDIAKELALDED

-366 DEDEKNEEVVSRVAN
+366 EESGEETKVLDKVAKT
-381 ILKVDTAKVKKAI
+381 IKTDVPRIKEAI
-394 NNAKKI
+394 RNA
-400 TKEITTPVK
+400 KEITNRIAQVDRRTT
-409 RKTKKKSTSK
+409 R
-419 KKKKSTQ
+419 

>member
-9 IFDREGNIAFYEVT
+9 IFDREGNVAFYELT

-30 QFPEGLDPLK
+30 KFPEGLDPLR

-45 LNIVADVSP
+45 INIVADISP
-54 EKIGNGKPVFINVP
+54 EKIGRGKPVFINVP

-82 ELVGIELVENRSI
+82 EYVGIELVENRSI
-95 TNELLKAVNE
+95 TNELLRAVNE
-105 LVDRGYMFCIDDFGF
+105 LIDRGFIFCIDDFGF
-120 EKVNYLPLLNKC
+120 EKVNYLPLLSRC
-132 NFVKMNWEEMV
+132 HLVKINWKELV
-143 YSEEE
+143 YTEEE
-148 LTEVMGILKDLNKG
+148 LKEVMNVLKELGKG
-162 IIAKNIET
+162 VIAKHIET
-170 EADYDRAKKAG
+170 EEDYDRAKRAG
-181 VDYFQGFYLAKPIPL
+181 VDYFQGHYLAKPVPL

-202 YFMKGTVIKL
+202 YFMKSTVIKL

-217 KRDLKKVADVIEQ
+217 KRDLGKAAEVIEQ

-241 VKNLYRERAHDINSV
+241 VKSLYKERAHDINSV
-256 EDAISFL
+256 EDAISLL

-281 AEHQEEELIKKA
+281 AGHEEEELIKRS
-293 LFRASLAE
+293 LLRASMSE
-301 ELSKLYAPGLEEKA
+301 ELARLYAPGLEDKA

-322 ITDELMGE
+322 LMDELMGE
-330 HPQEIARELDLDED
+330 HPQEIARELNMDEE
-344 IVEAYES
+344 IVEAYET

-366 DEDEKNEEVVSRVAN
+366 EDNPKDRVLIEKVARV
-381 ILKVDTAKVKKAI
+381 LKVSPEKVRSAIETAYR
-394 NNAKKI
+394 I
-400 TKEITTPVK
+400 TRELT
-409 RKTKKKSTSK
+409 R
-419 KKKKSTQ
+419 

>member
-30 QFPEGLDPLK
+30 RFPQGLDPLK

-45 LNIVADVSP
+45 VNIVADVGP
-54 EKIGNGKPVFINVP
+54 DKIGNGKPVFVNVP

-95 TNELLKAVNE
+95 TDELLKAVNE
-105 LVDRGYMFCIDDFGF
+105 LVDRGFTFCIDDFGF

-132 NFVKMNWEEMV
+132 HMVKINWKEMV

-148 LTEVMGILKDLNKG
+148 LREVMGILKELNKG
-162 IIAKNIET
+162 VVAKNIET
-170 EADYDRAKKAG
+170 EADYDSAKRAG
-181 VDYFQGFYLAKPIPL
+181 VDYFQGFYLSRPIPL

-217 KRDLKKVADVIEQ
+217 KRNLAKVADVIEQ

-241 VKNLYRERAHDINSV
+241 VKSLYRERAHDINSV
-256 EDAISFL
+256 EDAISLL

-281 AEHQEEELIKKA
+281 AGHEEEELIRRS
-293 LFRASLAE
+293 LLRASLAE
-301 ELSKLYAPGLEEKA
+301 ELAKLYVPGLEEKA

-322 ITDELMGE
+322 LTDELMGE
-330 HPQEIARELDLDED
+330 HPQEIAKELELDED

-366 DEDEKNEEVVSRVAN
+366 EEDMENEEMVDRVAK
-381 ILKVDTAKVKKAI
+381 ILKVSKSRVKKAI
-394 NNAKKI
+394 KNALR
-400 TKEITTPVK
+400 ITTK
-409 RKTKKKSTSK
+409 MTSTGGRDQSAV
-419 KKKKSTQ
+419 

>member
-9 IFDREGNIAFYEVT
+9 IFDREGNVAFYEVM
-23 LKDIKTK
+23 LKDIKTRR
-30 QFPEGLDPLK
+30 FPEGLDPLK

-45 LNIVADVSP
+45 INIVADVGP
-54 EKIGNGKPVFINVP
+54 EKIGNGKLVFINVP

-105 LVDRGYMFCIDDFGF
+105 LVDRGFTFCIDDFGF

-132 NFVKMNWEEMV
+132 HMVKINWKEMV
-143 YSEEE
+143 YTDEE
-148 LTEVMGILKDLNKG
+148 LTEVMGILKELKKG
-162 IIAKNIET
+162 VVAKNIEN

-181 VDYFQGFYLAKPIPL
+181 VDYFQGYYLAKPIPI

-202 YFMKGTVIKL
+202 YFMKDTVIKL

-217 KRDLKKVADVIEQ
+217 RRDLKKVADVIEQ
-230 DVGATYRLLRF
+230 DVGPTYRLLRF
-241 VKNLYRERAHDINSV
+241 VKSLYREKAHDINSV
-256 EDAISFL
+256 EDAISLL

-281 AEHQEEELIKKA
+281 AGHEEEELIRRS
-293 LFRASLAE
+293 LLRASLAE
-301 ELSKLYAPGLEEKA
+301 ELAKIYAPGLEEKA

-322 ITDELMGE
+322 LTDELMGE
-330 HPQEIARELDLDED
+330 HPQEIAKELDLDED
-344 IVEAYES
+344 VIEAYES

-366 DEDEKNEEVVSRVAN
+366 EESTDDDEIIDKVAKM
-381 ILKVDTAKVKKAI
+381 LKTTKSNVRKAI
-394 NNAKKI
+394 KNA
-400 TKEITTPVK
+400 KEITNRIASVG
-409 RKTKKKSTSK
+409 RKKEATR
-419 KKKKSTQ
+419 

>member
-9 IFDREGNIAFYEVT
+9 IFDREGNVAFYEVM

-30 QFPEGLDPLK
+30 EFPKNLDPLK

-45 LNIVADVSP
+45 INIVADVSP
-54 EKIGNGKPVFINVP
+54 EKIGSGKPVFINVP

-75 MFELLPP
+75 MFELLSP
-82 ELVGIELVENRSI
+82 EFVGIELVENRSI
-95 TNELLKAVNE
+95 TNELLRAVNE
-105 LVDRGYMFCIDDFGF
+105 LVERGFIFCIDDFGF

-132 NFVKMNWEEMV
+132 HMVKINQREMV
-143 YSEEE
+143 YSDEE
-148 LTEVMGILKDLNKG
+148 LLEVIRILKELRKG
-162 IIAKNIET
+162 VIAKHIET
-170 EADYDRAKKAG
+170 EEDYDRAKKAG
-181 VDYFQGFYLAKPIPL
+181 ADYFQGYFLSRPIPI

-202 YFMKGTVIKL
+202 YFMKDTVIKL

-217 KRDLKKVADVIEQ
+217 RMDLKRVAEVIEQ

-241 VKNLYRERAHDINSV
+241 VKSLYRERAQDIDSV
-256 EDAISFL
+256 EDALFLL

-281 AEHQEEELIKKA
+281 AEHEEEELIRRS
-293 LFRASLAE
+293 LLRASFAE
-301 ELSKLYAPGLEEKA
+301 ELAKIYAPELKDKA

-322 ITDELMGE
+322 LTDELMGE
-330 HPQEIARELDLDED
+330 HPQEIAKELGLGEEV
-344 IVEAYES
+344 IEAYES

-366 DEDEKNEEVVSRVAN
+366 EESPNNKEVVGKVAKMLN
-381 ILKVDTAKVKKAI
+381 TEREKVERAIENAQRITAK
-394 NNAKKI
+394 I
-400 TKEITTPVK
+400 T
-409 RKTKKKSTSK
+409 STGRGDHSVA
-419 KKKKSTQ
+419 

>member
-9 IFDREGNIAFYEVT
+9 IFDKEGNIAFYEVM

-30 QFPEGLDPLK
+30 EFPKDLDPLK

-45 LNIVADVSP
+45 INIVTDVGP

-75 MFELLPP
+75 MFELLSP
-82 ELVGIELVENRSI
+82 EFVGIELVDNRNI

-105 LVDRGYMFCIDDFGF
+105 LVDRGFVFCIDDFGF

-132 NFVKMNWEEMV
+132 HMVKINWKEMV
-143 YSEEE
+143 YTDEE
-148 LTEVMGILKDLNKG
+148 LTEVMGILKELKKG
-162 IIAKNIET
+162 VVAKNIEN

-181 VDYFQGFYLAKPIPL
+181 VDYFQGYYLAKPIPI

-202 YFMKGTVIKL
+202 YFMKDTVIKL

-217 KRDLKKVADVIEQ
+217 RRDLKKVADVIEQ

-241 VKNLYRERAHDINSV
+241 VKSLYRERAHDINSV
-256 EDAISFL
+256 EDAISLL

-281 AEHQEEELIKKA
+281 AGHEEEELIRRS
-293 LFRASLAE
+293 LLRASLAE
-301 ELSKLYAPGLEEKA
+301 ELAKIYAPGLEEKA

-322 ITDELMGE
+322 LTDELMGE
-330 HPQEIARELDLDED
+330 HPQEIAKELDLDED
-344 IVEAYES
+344 VIEAYES

-366 DEDEKNEEVVSRVAN
+366 EESTDDDEIIDKVAKMLKTTKSNVREAIKNA
-381 ILKVDTAKVKKAI
+381 
-394 NNAKKI
+394 
-400 TKEITTPVK
+400 KEITNRIASVG
-409 RKTKKKSTSK
+409 RKKEATR
-419 KKKKSTQ
+419 

>member
-9 IFDREGNIAFYEVT
+9 IFDREGNVAFYEVT

-30 QFPEGLDPLK
+30 KFPEGLDPLR

-45 LNIVADVSP
+45 INIVADLTP
-54 EKIGNGKPVFINVP
+54 EKIGRGKPVFINVP

-82 ELVGIELVENRSI
+82 EYVGVELVENRSI

-105 LVDRGYMFCIDDFGF
+105 LVDRGFIFCIDDFGF
-120 EKVNYLPLLNKC
+120 EKVNYLPLLSRC
-132 NFVKMNWEEMV
+132 HMVKINWKEMV
-143 YSEEE
+143 YTEEE
-148 LTEVMGILKDLNKG
+148 LKEVMNVLKELGKG
-162 IIAKNIET
+162 VIAKHIET
-170 EADYDRAKKAG
+170 EEDYDRAKRAG
-181 VDYFQGFYLAKPIPL
+181 VDYFQGYYLAKPIPL
-196 RDIRSL
+196 RDVRSL
-202 YFMKGTVIKL
+202 YFMKSTVIKL

-217 KRDLKKVADVIEQ
+217 KRDLGKAADVIEQ

-241 VKNLYRERAHDINSV
+241 VKSLYKERAKDINSV

-281 AEHQEEELIKKA
+281 AGHEEEELIKRS
-293 LFRASLAE
+293 LLRASLSE
-301 ELSKLYAPGLEEKA
+301 ELAKIYIPGMEDKA

-322 ITDELMGE
+322 LMDDLMGE
-330 HPQEIARELDLDED
+330 HPQDIAKELNLDED
-344 IVEAYES
+344 IIEAYET

-366 DEDEKNEEVVSRVAN
+366 EEDPENPDLVDRVARV
-381 ILKVDTAKVKKAI
+381 LKVSPDKVREAVKTAYR
-394 NNAKKI
+394 I
-400 TKEITTPVK
+400 TEEIT
-409 RKTKKKSTSK
+409 R
-419 KKKKSTQ
+419 